1 VVVATAGEEE
11 GVGSKSPVV
20 AALEKEGVGDVGR
33 VQSLTDDDRQEK
45 GAWILGFR
53 EIRKNKV
60 HGDVREEHMLG
71 AK

>member
-45 GAWILGFR
+45 GAWILGR
-53 EIRKNKV
+53 A
-60 HGDVREEHMLG
+60 LG
-71 AK
+71 RSEKTRYMVM